1 MAQHFSNL
9 QTVTG
14 EKAIANKVT
23 DSVTLGDAKVKNLNA
38 PLRAIAHNPTDTIP
52 SVPSEVLELESKVLE
67 LESEVLELRD
77 LIGRNYAAFRQ
88 VARYLDV
95 AIALNFSDLPC
106 AHKLRLARDI
116 AKQSYGNI
124 LAINSRVRSGE
135 DDNRGSGR

>member
-1 MAQHFSNL
+1 M
-9 QTVTG
+9 
-14 EKAIANKVT
+14 
-23 DSVTLGDAKVKNLNA
+23 
-38 PLRAIAHNPTDTIP
+38 
-52 SVPSEVLELESKVLE
+52 
-67 LESEVLELRD
+67 LELRD
-77 LIGRNYAAFRQ
+77 LVKKDYAAFSRI
-88 VARYLDV
+88 VGDIDM